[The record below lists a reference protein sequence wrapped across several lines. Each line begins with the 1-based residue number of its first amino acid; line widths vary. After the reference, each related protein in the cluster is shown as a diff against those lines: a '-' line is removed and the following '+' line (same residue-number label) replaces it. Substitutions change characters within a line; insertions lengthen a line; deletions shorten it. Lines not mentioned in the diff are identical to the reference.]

1 MKKIAVFFACGLLAA
16 SFVACSGPA
25 EVHTKEAGEGALI
38 GATAGNPDEE
48 DGGNSKAMLL
58 D

>member
-16 SFVACSGPA
+16 SFIACSSPA

-38 GATAGNPDEE
+38 GIEAGSPDDEE
-48 DGGNSKAMLL
+48 SNSKVMVL